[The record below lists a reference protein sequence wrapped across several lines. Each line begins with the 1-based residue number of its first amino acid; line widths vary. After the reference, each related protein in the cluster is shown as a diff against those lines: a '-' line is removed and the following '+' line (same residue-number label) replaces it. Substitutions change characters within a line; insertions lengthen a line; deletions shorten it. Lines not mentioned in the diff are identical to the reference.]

1 VAKTGKVRVVTLPAG
16 ARVLVNDKQRG
27 KSPLMLDLP
36 KGATFTITARSPGH
50 ADASQLVTPGVAPVI
65 VQLRLEPLE
74 YILRVETTPSGA
86 SVSVAGKHGT
96 SPVEIIIPAPPKTGT
111 PISARLVGYETASGK
126 ATPGDFTAAGSSMRG
141 TVRLTLAPFQ
151 EAPRETKPAPAPKPE
166 APAET
171 APAPA
176 EPKPAEPKPAEPK
189 PAEPKPAEPKPDAP
203 IPDNPFG

>member
-16 ARVLVNDKQRG
+16 ASVLVNDKPRG

-36 KGATFTITARSPGH
+36 KGVTFTISARAPGH
-50 ADASQLVTPGVAPVI
+50 SDASQLVTPGAAPTI

-86 SVSVAGKHGT
+86 AVSVGGKRGT
-96 SPVEIIIPAPPKTGT
+96 SPVEIIIPAPSKAGT

-126 ATPGDFTAAGSSMRG
+126 AMPGDFTAAGSSMRG
-141 TVRLTLAPFQ
+141 TVRLTLEPFQ
-151 EAPRETKPAPAPKPE
+151 EAPREPKPAPAPKPE
-166 APAET
+166 TPAET
-171 APAPA
+171 APAPAPA

-189 PAEPKPAEPKPDAP
+189 PEAP